1 MGKLT
6 VAEVEALQKEGVLS
20 KASVEEMQ
28 DKGLV
33 SSRTRNAKRVMK
45 TKNGTYVTPQF
56 YFQGLNG
63 NEYSKKMRE
72 LRDAVQDAIEK
83 HTTIVKNNK

>member
-6 VAEVEALQKEGVLS
+6 VKEAEALQKEGVLS
-20 KASVEEMQ
+20 KASVQEMQ

-33 SSRTRNAKRVMK
+33 SSRQRNSRRYMK
-45 TKNGTYVTPQF
+45 TASGGYVTPQL

-63 NEYSKKMRE
+63 HKYSKQMTE
-72 LRDAVQDAIEK
+72 LRNKFNELIEPI
-83 HTTIVKNNK
+83 TTTNKK

>member
-6 VAEVEALQKEGVLS
+6 VAEAEALQKEGVLS
-20 KASVEEMQ
+20 KASVQEMQ

-63 NEYSKKMRE
+63 NEYSTKMKE
-72 LRDAVQDAIEK
+72 LRNVVQNAIEK
-83 HTTIVKNNK
+83 HTTLIKNNK

>member
-6 VAEVEALQKEGVLS
+6 VKEAEALQKEGVLS
-20 KASVEEMQ
+20 KASVQEMQ

-33 SSRTRNAKRVMK
+33 SSRQRNIRRYMK
-45 TKNGTYVTPQF
+45 TAGGGFVTPQL

-63 NEYSKKMRE
+63 HKYSKQMTE
-72 LRDAVQDAIEK
+72 LRNKFNELIEPI
-83 HTTIVKNNK
+83 TTTNKK

>member
-6 VAEVEALQKEGVLS
+6 VKEAEALQKEGVLTE
-20 KASVEEMQ
+20 ASVQEMQ

-33 SSRTRNAKRVMK
+33 SSRQRNSRRYMK
-45 TKNGTYVTPQF
+45 TAGGGFVTPQL

-63 NEYSKKMRE
+63 HKYSKEMTE
-72 LRDAVQDAIEK
+72 LRDKFNKLIQPI
-83 HTTIVKNNK
+83 TTTKK

>member
-6 VAEVEALQKEGVLS
+6 VAEAEAVQKEGVLS

-33 SSRTRNAKRVMK
+33 SSRSRNAKRVVK
-45 TKNGTYVTPQF
+45 TANGTYVTPQF

-63 NEYSKKMRE
+63 NGYSKKMTE
-72 LRDAVQDAIEK
+72 LRTKVQTLINDY
-83 HTTIVKNNK
+83 TTIVKLK

>member
-6 VAEVEALQKEGVLS
+6 VAEAEALQKEGVLS
-20 KASVEEMQ
+20 KASVQEMQ

-33 SSRTRNAKRVMK
+33 SSRSRNAKRVMK

-63 NEYSKKMRE
+63 SEYSNKMRE
-72 LRDAVQDAIEK
+72 LRNTVQTAIEK
-83 HTTIVKNNK
+83 HTTIIKK

>member
-6 VAEVEALQKEGVLS
+6 VAEAEALQKEGVLS
-20 KASVEEMQ
+20 KASVQEMQ

-33 SSRTRNAKRVMK
+33 SSRSRNAKRVMK

-63 NEYSKKMRE
+63 NEYSNKMRE
-72 LRDAVQDAIEK
+72 LRNTVQTAIEK
-83 HTTIVKNNK
+83 HTTIIKK